1 MKYPRFLQEG
11 DCVGITALSK
21 GAGNKL
27 LKVKKSLCYLKKDY
41 RLMITPNVYGDDIV
55 SSSIETRIREFNDL
69 LNEDINGLITARGG
83 DFAYEVINELD
94 LEKVKEKKL
103 LVEGF
108 SDNSL
113 LVYPLTTKYDLAT
126 VYGANSSFFDDDEL
140 AQYKLNNLEFLKGN
154 LVTQKS
160 YPDGNTSSIN
170 GDFESRGVII
180 GGCLDAIRFLF
191 GTDLDG
197 TKEFIEKYKN
207 KKIIWYFDIYALN
220 SVDTYLTLLQ
230 MKNMGYFKYS
240 DTFLFSSVPYPRV
253 DCLLEYHD
261 AYKKALGDANII
273 LNANVGHNEPRF
285 TILNGSLATVTF
297 RDNELILKQ
306 ELMNENNG

>member
-1 MKYPRFLQEG
+1 MKYPKFLKQG
-11 DCVGITALSK
+11 DCIGITALSK

-27 LKVKKSLCYLKKDY
+27 LKVKKSLCYLKNDY

-55 SSSIETRIREFNDL
+55 SSSIETRIREFNDI
-69 LNEDINGLITARGG
+69 LNEDINALITARGG
-83 DFAYEVINELD
+83 DFAYEALTGLD
-94 LEKVKEKKL
+94 FEKVAEKKL

-126 VYGANSSFFDDDEL
+126 IYGANASYFGDDEL
-140 AQYKLNNLEFLKGN
+140 EKYKLNNLEFLKGN

-160 YPDGNTSSIN
+160 YPEFNTYSIN
-170 GDFESRGVII
+170 GDFKSSGVII

-197 TKEFIEKYKN
+197 TKEFIERYKN
-207 KKIIWYFDIYALN
+207 KKIVWYFDIYALN
-220 SVDTYLTLLQ
+220 SIDTYLTLLQ

-240 DTFLFSSVPYPRV
+240 DTFIFSSVAYPRV
-253 DCLLEYHD
+253 DCLLEYSE

-273 LNANVGHNEPRF
+273 VDSSVGHIEPRF
-285 TILNGSLATVTF
+285 TILNGSLATVTYK
-297 RDNELILKQ
+297 DNELILKQ
-306 ELMNENNG
+306 ELMNEDNG